1 MQTNTHA
8 VQFKGVAVDGKS
20 RPRQN
25 LRATEDLNGLVD
37 LTRPR
42 KYFDA
47 VTTVDPNRSFGPGR
61 RCPDAVPGF
70 AEPCL

>member
-1 MQTNTHA
+1 MQANTHA

-20 RPRQN
+20 QPRQN

-37 LTRPR
+37 LTRLR

-47 VTTVDPNRSFGPGR
+47 VTTEYPNRSFGLGR
-61 RCPDAVPGF
+61 RCSDAVPGF
-70 AEPCL
+70 AGPRL